1 MTSQGQQVID
11 YRYYQQVI
19 NDARFLGL
27 DFRINDL
34 DNSIQVK
41 YADEWQRLDD
51 ILSAVIQTDLRELG
65 YGRKGKNKGAIGP
78 AMLALVKLANEQR
91 FNPIKDYFKSLEG
104 KYKPMAEGP
113 YVTRSFARFF
123 KNPDGMFSTWLF
135 KWMVGAIAKAHL
147 GERNP
152 MLVLVGPQGTG
163 KSWFARYLCPVDP
176 NYHFIEMPI
185 KPDNKDDLLRLTDVL
200 VWEVAELGATTR
212 RADVESLKAFITQ
225 RNVRV
230 RPPHGRTTIEK
241 PVLCSFIGSVN
252 DDKAGFLNDP
262 TGSTRFLACDVK
274 GIDYEYSKIRVELL
288 WAEAYWFYRNVPDS
302 WKLTAE
308 EKLAQQAINAKYE
321 QVSELD
327 DLLSAAFEFSLSA
340 DDFMTTLEIRNH
352 LTTFGYSA
360 SSGNGFYKELT
371 RLLGK
376 RGVEGG
382 RAKYKPGEPHR
393 HGFCGLKKLGSVSL
407 NDEQKELI

>member
-1 MTSQGQQVID
+1 MSDQSQQSIE
-11 YRYYQQVI
+11 YRYYEQVV
-19 NDARFLGL
+19 NDAHFLGL

-34 DNSIQVK
+34 DNSIQIY
-41 YADEWQRLDD
+41 YAGEWQRFDD

-65 YGRKGKNKGAIGP
+65 YGKKGKNKGSIGP

-113 YVTRSFARFF
+113 YVNRGFAKYFD
-123 KNPDGMFSTWLF
+123 NPDGMFATWLF

-163 KSWFARYLCPVDP
+163 KSWFARWLCPVNPD
-176 NYHFIEMPI
+176 YHFIEMPI

-200 VWEVAELGATTR
+200 VWEVAELGATTK

-241 PVLCSFIGSVN
+241 PVLCSFVGSVN
-252 DDKAGFLNDP
+252 FDGAGFLNDP
-262 TGSTRFLACDVK
+262 TGSTRFLACEVNS
-274 GIDYEYSKIRVELL
+274 IDYKYSDIRVELL
-288 WAEAYWFYRNVPDS
+288 WAEAYWYYRNMPDA
-302 WKLTAE
+302 WKLTPE
-308 EKLAQQAINAKYE
+308 EKATQQRINAKYE

-327 DLLSAAFEFSLSA
+327 DLLDAAFQFSGLA
-340 DDFMTTLEIRNH
+340 EDFMTTLDIRNH
-352 LTTFGYSA
+352 LATFGYSA
-360 SSGNGFYKELT
+360 SSGNGFYRELT
-371 RLLGK
+371 RLLKK

-382 RAKYKPGEPHR
+382 RSKYRPGEPHR
-393 HGFCGLKKLGSVSL
+393 HGFTGLKKQGTTPL
-407 NDEQKELI
+407 NDEQKELF